1 MPFRDAKSP
10 PNSMNLKIARLFL
23 SGRKSRLWT
32 LALAIGLTFPTILTF
47 TQASGLSAS
56 AVSAQA
62 AHTGRLARFGRG
74 LLWKIESPGRAASYL
89 FGTMHSADP
98 RVTNVHQS
106 VRDALNNA
114 SSFTMELLLNG
125 ASISSMAEAMFFT
138 KGQGLRAA
146 VGDELFEQTKQAMA
160 EHGFPTRGL
169 DSKKAWVII
178 MMLNTPSAEP
188 GLALDLL
195 LQLEATL
202 QGKPTFG
209 LETMEE
215 QISVFNDMSMEDQ
228 VTLLRHAVRSHGE
241 VTREFERLV
250 EIYRSGDLNRL
261 VELVRGYKDEEGG
274 AYDAM
279 LESLLTRRN
288 QVMVERMAPRLKKGG
303 AFIAVGAAHL
313 PGENGLLDLLD
324 RAGYRVSAVY

>member
-1 MPFRDAKSP
+1 
-10 PNSMNLKIARLFL
+10 MNLKIARLFL
-23 SGRKSRLWT
+23 TGCKLRLWT
-32 LALAIGLTFPTILTF
+32 LALAIGLTFSPVLAF
-47 TQASGLSAS
+47 AQVSELSAS
-56 AVSAQA
+56 SVSAQA
-62 AHTGRLARFGRG
+62 AQTGRLARFSRG
-74 LLWKIESPGRAASYL
+74 LLWKIESPGREASYL

-125 ASISSMAEAMFFT
+125 ASISSMAEAMFFA
-138 KGQGLRAA
+138 KGQSLRAA

-169 DSKKAWVII
+169 DSKKPWVII
-178 MMLNTPSAEP
+178 MMLSTPLVEP

-202 QGKPTFG
+202 QSKPTFG
-209 LETMEE
+209 LETIEE
-215 QISVFNDMSMEDQ
+215 QIGVFNDMSMEDQ
-228 VTLLRHAVRSHGE
+228 VTLLRHAVRIHGE
-241 VTREFERLV
+241 ITREFERLV

-261 VELVRGYKDEEGG
+261 MELVRGYKDEEGG

-279 LESLLTRRN
+279 LERLLTRRN
-288 QVMVERMAPRLKKGG
+288 RVMVERMAPRLKEGN
-303 AFIAVGAAHL
+303 AFIAVGVAHL
-313 PGENGLLDLLD
+313 PGKNGLLDLLD
-324 RAGYRVSAVY
+324 RVGYHVSAVY

>member
-1 MPFRDAKSP
+1 
-10 PNSMNLKIARLFL
+10 MNLKIARLFL
-23 SGRKSRLWT
+23 TGYASRLWT
-32 LALAIGLTFPTILTF
+32 LALAIGLTFSTNLEF
-47 TQASGLSAS
+47 VQASGVSAS
-56 AVSAQA
+56 SVSAQA
-62 AHTGRLARFGRG
+62 AQTGRLARFSRG
-74 LLWKIESPGRAASYL
+74 LLWKIESPGREASYL

-106 VRDALNNA
+106 VRDALNGA
-114 SSFTMELLLNG
+114 SSFTMELLFNG
-125 ASISSMAEAMFFT
+125 ASISSMAEAMFFA

-146 VGDELFEQTKQAMA
+146 VGDELFEQTKQAIA
-160 EHGFPTRGL
+160 EHGFPTRDL
-169 DSKKAWVII
+169 DSKKPWVVI
-178 MMLNTPSAEP
+178 MMLNTPPAEP

-209 LETMEE
+209 LETIEE
-215 QISVFNDMSMEDQ
+215 QIGVFNDMSMEDQ
-228 VTLLRHAVRSHGE
+228 VTLLRHAVRIHGE
-241 VTREFERLV
+241 ITREFERLV
-250 EIYRSGDLNRL
+250 EIYRSGDLDSL

-279 LESLLTRRN
+279 LERLLTRRN
-288 QVMVERMAPRLKKGG
+288 HVMVERMAPRLKEGA

>member
-1 MPFRDAKSP
+1 
-10 PNSMNLKIARLFL
+10 MNLKIARLFL
-23 SGRKSRLWT
+23 TGYKARLWT
-32 LALAIGLTFPTILTF
+32 LTLATGLTLSTNLGFA
-47 TQASGLSAS
+47 QASG
-56 AVSAQA
+56 VSAPSLNAQVVQS
-62 AHTGRLARFGRG
+62 GRLAQFSRG
-74 LLWKIESPGRAASYL
+74 LLWKIESPGREASYL

-98 RVTNVHQS
+98 RITNVHQS
-106 VRDALNNA
+106 VRDALNGA
-114 SSFTMELLLNG
+114 SSFTMELLFNG
-125 ASISSMAEAMFFT
+125 ASISSMAEAMFFA

-146 VGDELFEQTKQAMA
+146 VGDELFELTKQAMA
-160 EHGFPTRGL
+160 EHGFPTRDL
-169 DSKKAWVII
+169 NSKKPWVII
-178 MMLNTPSAEP
+178 MMLNTPPAEP

-215 QISVFNDMSMEDQ
+215 QIGVFNDMSMEDQ
-228 VTLLRHAVRSHGE
+228 VTLLRHAVRIHGK

-250 EIYRSGDLNRL
+250 EIYRSGDLDGL

-279 LESLLTRRN
+279 LERLLTRRN
-288 QVMVERMAPRLKKGG
+288 HVMVERMAPRLKEGA

-313 PGENGLLDLLD
+313 PGEHGLLDLLD
-324 RAGYRVSAVY
+324 RAGYRVSVVY

>member
-1 MPFRDAKSP
+1 MPFVDEKSP
-10 PNSMNLKIARLFL
+10 PNSMNLKIAGLFL
-23 SGRKSRLWT
+23 TQCKSRLWT
-32 LALAIGLTFPTILTF
+32 LALAIGLTCSAILSF
-47 TQASGLSAS
+47 AQASGLSAS
-56 AVSAQA
+56 SVSAQA
-62 AHTGRLARFGRG
+62 SQTERRAKYSRG
-74 LLWKIESPGRAASYL
+74 LLWKIESPGREASYL

-114 SSFTMELLLNG
+114 SSFTMELLFNG
-125 ASISSMAEAMFFT
+125 ANISSMAEAMFFA
-138 KGQGLRAA
+138 KDQSLRAA

-169 DSKKAWVII
+169 DSKKPWVVI
-178 MMLNTPSAEP
+178 MMLNTPPAEP

-209 LETMEE
+209 LETIEE
-215 QISVFNDMSMEDQ
+215 QIGVFNDMSMEDQ
-228 VTLLRHAVRSHGE
+228 VTLLRHAVRIHGE
-241 VTREFERLV
+241 ITREFERLV
-250 EIYRSGDLNRL
+250 EIYRDGDLNRL

-279 LESLLTRRN
+279 LERLLTRRN
-288 QVMVERMAPRLKKGG
+288 RVMVERMAPRLQEGN

>member
-1 MPFRDAKSP
+1 
-10 PNSMNLKIARLFL
+10 
-23 SGRKSRLWT
+23 
-32 LALAIGLTFPTILTF
+32 
-47 TQASGLSAS
+47 
-56 AVSAQA
+56 
-62 AHTGRLARFGRG
+62 
-74 LLWKIESPGRAASYL
+74 
-89 FGTMHSADP
+89 MHSADP

-125 ASISSMAEAMFFT
+125 ASISSMAEAMFFA
-138 KGQGLRAA
+138 KGQSLRAA

-169 DSKKAWVII
+169 DSKKPWVII
-178 MMLNTPSAEP
+178 MMLNTPAAEP

-202 QGKPTFG
+202 QSKPTFG

-228 VTLLRHAVRSHGE
+228 VTLLRHAVRIHGE
-241 VTREFERLV
+241 ITREFERLV

-279 LESLLTRRN
+279 LERLLTRRN
-288 QVMVERMAPRLKKGG
+288 QVMVERMAPRLKEGN

-324 RAGYRVSAVY
+324 RVGYHVSAVY

>member
-1 MPFRDAKSP
+1 MPFTDKNSL
-10 PNSMNLKIARLFL
+10 PNSMQLKIARLSL
-23 SGRKSRLWT
+23 TGCKSRLWT
-32 LALAIGLTFPTILTF
+32 LTLAIGLAFSTIPSF
-47 TQASGLSAS
+47 APASGLSAS
-56 AVSAQA
+56 SVSTQA
-62 AHTGRLARFGRG
+62 AQKGRLAKFSQG
-74 LLWKIESPGRAASYL
+74 LLWKIESPGREASYL

-114 SSFTMELLLNG
+114 SSFTMELLFNG
-125 ASISSMAEAMFFT
+125 ASISSMAEAMFFA
-138 KGQGLRAA
+138 KGQSLRATI
-146 VGDELFEQTKQAMA
+146 GDELFEQAKQAMV
-160 EHGFPTRGL
+160 EHGFTSHGL
-169 DSKKAWVII
+169 DSKKPWVVI
-178 MMLNTPSAEP
+178 MMLNTPRAEP

-215 QISVFNDMSMEDQ
+215 QIGVFNDMSMEDQ
-228 VTLLRHAVRSHGE
+228 VILLRHAVHIHGE
-241 VTREFERLV
+241 ITREFERLV
-250 EIYRSGDLNRL
+250 ETYRSGDLNGL
-261 VELVRGYKDEEGG
+261 MELVRGYKDEEGG

-279 LESLLTRRN
+279 LERLLTRRN
-288 QVMVERMAPRLKKGG
+288 RVMVERMAPRLKEGN

-313 PGENGLLDLLD
+313 PGENGLLDLLE

>member
-32 LALAIGLTFPTILTF
+32 LALAIGLTFSTILTF

-62 AHTGRLARFGRG
+62 AQTGRLARFGRG

-98 RVTNVHQS
+98 RVTNVHPS

-279 LESLLTRRN
+279 LERLLTRRN

>member
-1 MPFRDAKSP
+1 
-10 PNSMNLKIARLFL
+10 MNLKIARLFPT
-23 SGRKSRLWT
+23 GCKSRLWT
-32 LALAIGLTFPTILTF
+32 LVLAIGLAFSTILSF
-47 TQASGLSAS
+47 AQASDLSAS
-56 AVSAQA
+56 SVNAQA
-62 AHTGRLARFGRG
+62 AQTGRLAKFSRG
-74 LLWKIESPGRAASYL
+74 LLWKIESPGREASYL

-98 RVTNVHQS
+98 RVTDVHQS

-114 SSFTMELLLNG
+114 SSFTMELLFNG
-125 ASISSMAEAMFFT
+125 ASISSMAEAMFFA
-138 KGQGLRAA
+138 KDRSLRAT
-146 VGDELFEQTKQAMA
+146 VGDELFEQTKQAMVD
-160 EHGFPTRGL
+160 HGFPTRGL
-169 DSKKAWVII
+169 DSKKPWVAI
-178 MMLNTPSAEP
+178 MMLNTPPAEP

-215 QISVFNDMSMEDQ
+215 QIGVFNNMSMEDQ
-228 VTLLRHAVRSHGE
+228 ITLLRHAVRTHGE
-241 VTREFERLV
+241 ITREFERLV
-250 EIYRSGDLNRL
+250 QIYRSGDLNGL

-279 LESLLTRRN
+279 LERLLTRRN
-288 QVMVERMAPRLKKGG
+288 HVMVERMAPRLKEGN